1 MNLRWKILKL
11 TVQVFNRANWRW
23 RRKAAIFRRNNIV
36 SLRSPMIL
44 FYWQVQSIERLANAS
59 HVNVTFYVT
68 KNGEIV
74 PANQASQTFNRLNK
88 NMLTVILKSEV
99 SLHNLLVPVLVLN
112 LSGTKWLWLVDLAV
126 RIPKHGPL
134 DFVVCFLVRFNFK
147 RCIKH
152 LTNLVFSVRT
162 VNFGNL
168 FFLFNS
174 WPSCFALRP
183 EIEME
188 KTRSLICSTAL

>member
-23 RRKAAIFRRNNIV
+23 RRKAAICRRNNIV

-44 FYWQVQSIERLANAS
+44 FCWQVHSIERLANAS
-59 HVNVTFYVT
+59 HVNATFYVT

-134 DFVVCFLVRFNFK
+134 DFVVCFLVRFNF
-147 RCIKH
+147 
-152 LTNLVFSVRT
+152 VFSVRT

-183 EIEME
+183 EIEMA